1 VRSFKSFPIILA
13 GDRLRW
19 LDYSVLI
26 SNPLATS
33 GLLIIF
39 KKYALLNFSERDIE
53 RGCDSLAIGWAGF
66 DKLRGIAHRPVR
78 SP

>member
-1 VRSFKSFPIILA
+1 M
-13 GDRLRW
+13 DRLRW
-19 LDYSVLI
+19 LDCSALI
-26 SNPLATS
+26 SNPQATC

-39 KKYALLNFSERDIE
+39 KKYALLNFFERDIE